1 MAPDDD
7 KSGKK
12 SGKKSADPT
21 PERLQNL
28 RDALSGLGLD
38 GFIQPRSDEHQG
50 EYVAL
55 RSERLAWLTGF
66 TGSAGLAVV
75 LMDKAAVF
83 TDGRYT
89 LQAEAEVD
97 GNLFERC
104 HLTDRPPTDW
114 IAGNIKAGAKLGYD
128 PWLMTPAQVDRYR
141 AACKKAGAEFTAT
154 DSNPIDRVWTDQP
167 PPPAAPVAVHED
179 AFSGKPSADKR
190 RQLGKELKNQKL
202 AAAVLTSPDSIAWLL
217 NIRGADV
224 PFSPLALSFA
234 VIHADGSADLFIDG
248 KKLSP
253 EIRDHLGKDVRC
265 HGPDEFGAALDGLGK
280 AKKTVRVNPD
290 GSPAWVQD
298 RLEAAGAGIDRG
310 PDPCQLPKAKKN
322 ATELDGM
329 RAAHRRDGA
338 SLTRFLAWLA
348 AEAPPGNPKSGLTE
362 MGCVEKLQSLRR
374 ENDHYRGLSFPTI
387 SGAGANGAIVHYRV
401 TEETDSPLEPGTLYL
416 VDSGAQY
423 LDGTTD
429 VTRTIAIGKP
439 TDEMRRHFTLVLKG
453 HVALATARFPK
464 GTSGS
469 QLDTLA
475 RKALW
480 DDGLDYDHGTG
491 HGVGSYLGVH
501 EGPHRISKLPN
512 QVALEPGMVVSN
524 EPGYYKQ
531 GAYGIRIEN
540 LITVTAQDGPAG
552 ADKPLL
558 GFETLTLVP
567 IDRALIDKNLLTA
580 EEMGWV
586 DDYHARVLTEIGPL
600 VDKTT
605 AGWLKKAVV
614 PL

>member
-1 MAPDDD
+1 MAPDG
-7 KSGKK
+7 KQSGRK
-12 SGKKSADPT
+12 SGKKSADPA
-21 PERLQNL
+21 PQRLKDL
-28 RDALSGLGLD
+28 RDALLGLGLD

-50 EYVAL
+50 EYVAP

-75 LMDKAAVF
+75 LKDKAAVF

-97 GNLFERC
+97 GDLFERC

-141 AACKKAGAEFTAT
+141 AACKKAGAEFRAT

-167 PPPAAPVAVHED
+167 PPPAAPVAVQED

-190 RQLGKELKNQKL
+190 RELGKQLKDQKL

-234 VIHADGSADLFIDG
+234 VIHDDGSADLFIDG

-253 EIRDHLGKDVRC
+253 EIRDHLGQDVRC

-298 RLEAAGAGIDRG
+298 RLEAAGAGVDRG

-348 AEAPPGNPKSGLTE
+348 REAPTGGLTE
-362 MGCVEKLQSLRR
+362 MGCAEKLESLRR
-374 ENDHYRGLSFPTI
+374 ENDYFRGLSFPTI

-401 TEETDSPLEPGTLYL
+401 TEETDS
-416 VDSGAQY
+416 
-423 LDGTTD
+423 
-429 VTRTIAIGKP
+429 
-439 TDEMRRHFTLVLKG
+439 
-453 HVALATARFPK
+453 
-464 GTSGS
+464 
-469 QLDTLA
+469 
-475 RKALW
+475 
-480 DDGLDYDHGTG
+480 
-491 HGVGSYLGVH
+491 
-501 EGPHRISKLPN
+501 
-512 QVALEPGMVVSN
+512 
-524 EPGYYKQ
+524 
-531 GAYGIRIEN
+531 
-540 LITVTAQDGPAG
+540 
-552 ADKPLL
+552 
-558 GFETLTLVP
+558 
-567 IDRALIDKNLLTA
+567 
-580 EEMGWV
+580 
-586 DDYHARVLTEIGPL
+586 
-600 VDKTT
+600 
-605 AGWLKKAVV
+605 
-614 PL
+614 